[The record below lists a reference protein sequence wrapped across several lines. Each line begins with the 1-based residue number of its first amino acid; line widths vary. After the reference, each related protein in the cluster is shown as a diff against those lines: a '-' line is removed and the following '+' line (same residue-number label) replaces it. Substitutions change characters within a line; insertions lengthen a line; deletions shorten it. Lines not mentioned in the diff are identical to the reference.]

1 MSLLQKGDTV
11 GFVATSSGL
20 NGKKIDF
27 GIIHHMYED
36 EEGSRVLLDKRSFT
50 SHVFVTGST
59 GSGKSNSV
67 YQLIEKM
74 CLELNEETEKT
85 NTMFLLN

>member
-27 GIIHHMYED
+27 AIKFWLNFYLVSIGCKI
-36 EEGSRVLLDKRSFT
+36 
-50 SHVFVTGST
+50 
-59 GSGKSNSV
+59 KSSPINISS
-67 YQLIEKM
+67 
-74 CLELNEETEKT
+74 
-85 NTMFLLN
+85 